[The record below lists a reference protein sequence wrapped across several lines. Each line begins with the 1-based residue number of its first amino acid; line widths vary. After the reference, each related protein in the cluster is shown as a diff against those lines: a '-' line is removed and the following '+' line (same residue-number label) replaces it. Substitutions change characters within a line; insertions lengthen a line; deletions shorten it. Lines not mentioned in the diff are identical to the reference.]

1 MEPTIF
7 SYIDSIL
14 YKKQKPPQINEAET
28 QFNMFMVNRWIT
40 MHSTDNAT
48 IINQTAN
55 RYSSTL
61 ITKND
66 QFEFLYNIIPKANY
80 KQKINYIKKIKEQ
93 KTEKETNN
101 SLIAKYREL
110 SVREID
116 MYVDLLG
123 EINK

>member
-1 MEPTIF
+1 MEQIIF
-7 SYIDSIL
+7 SYIDAIL
-14 YKKQKPPQINEAET
+14 FNKQKPPQINEAET

-40 MHSTDNAT
+40 MHSTDNAK
-48 IINQTAN
+48 IINETAN

-66 QFEFLYNIIPKANY
+66 QFEFLYNVIPKTNF
-80 KQKINYIKKIKEQ
+80 KQKINYIKKAKEQ
-93 KTEKETNN
+93 KTEKETNT

-116 MYVDLLG
+116 MYVDLLE

>member
-14 YKKQKPPQINEAET
+14 FNKQKPPQINESET

-40 MHSTDNAT
+40 MHSTHNAT
-48 IINQTAN
+48 IINETAN

-66 QFEFLYNIIPKANY
+66 QFEFLYNVIPKTNHG
-80 KQKINYIKKIKEQ
+80 QKINYIKKIKEQ
-93 KTEKETNN
+93 KIEKETKN
-101 SLIAKYREL
+101 SIIAKYKEL

-116 MYVDLLG
+116 MYVDLL
-123 EINK
+123 EELNK